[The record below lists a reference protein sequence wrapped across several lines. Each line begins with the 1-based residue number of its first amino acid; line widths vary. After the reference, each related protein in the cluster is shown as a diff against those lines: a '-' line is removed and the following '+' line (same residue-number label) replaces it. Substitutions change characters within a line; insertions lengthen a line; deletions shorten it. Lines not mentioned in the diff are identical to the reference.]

1 MSLGEKIKGLRKSRG
16 MSQEELAEQINVS
29 RQAISKWE
37 LDASLPDIDNIVQ
50 LSRLFAISTDYLLLE
65 KDKATVTGEAMI
77 RGEMPRDKEATEPG
91 EELRQEGAFGQA
103 ESAIQKEAARQ
114 DEAIRWKEVAGESG
128 RQSRM
133 QVICIGLCVIGLLF
147 SVTVWF
153 TWQTLITV
161 MLGVLLQVGA
171 IVIFELSMSQ
181 SSREQRRG
189 QRQQFYSLAPWLIL
203 PFPVK
208 FGVDYLFNY
217 YPKSHNS
224 WFEVAV
230 MIIIYLLVC
239 AVITYLLQR
248 KAKPDEE

>member
-1 MSLGEKIKGLRKSRG
+1 MVLNDMSLGEKIKELRKSRG

-50 LSRLFAISTDYLLLE
+50 LSRLFAVSIDYLLLE
-65 KDKATVTGEAMI
+65 KD
-77 RGEMPRDKEATEPG
+77 
-91 EELRQEGAFGQA
+91 
-103 ESAIQKEAARQ
+103 EAAVSGAAISR
-114 DEAIRWKEVAGESG
+114 DETAGDKDAAEAAVERA

-161 MLGVLLQVGA
+161 MLGVLLQVVA
-171 IVIFELSMSQ
+171 IGIFELSLSK
-181 SSREQRRG
+181 SSGEQRRS
-189 QRQQFYSLAPWLIL
+189 QRQRFYSLAPWLIL

-217 YPKSHNS
+217 YPKAHNG
-224 WFEVAV
+224 WLEIAV

-239 AVITYLLQR
+239 AVITYLLRR
-248 KAKPDEE
+248 KAKPDAK